1 MFAAAYRTDKSLCTF
16 LGRLP
21 RIPRLYCDMKSPLDI
36 IDEDLMLEG
45 PALEAILSKL
55 DAGGWNRDEVIQP
68 ASFMRLR
75 YIMSFFRE
83 EILELS
89 LGSRSANMVY
99 KLN

>member
-1 MFAAAYRTDKSLCTF
+1 
-16 LGRLP
+16 
-21 RIPRLYCDMKSPLDI
+21 MKSPLDI
-36 IDEDLMLEG
+36 SDEDLMLEG

-68 ASFMRLR
+68 ANFMRLR

>member
-1 MFAAAYRTDKSLCTF
+1 
-16 LGRLP
+16 
-21 RIPRLYCDMKSPLDI
+21 MKSPLDI
-36 IDEDLMLEG
+36 SDEDLILEG

-55 DAGGWNRDEVIQP
+55 DADGWNRDEVIQP

-89 LGSRSANMVY
+89 LGSGSANMVY
-99 KLN
+99 KLK